1 MLKELA
7 KGRASI
13 RKLSWACFRT
23 PVVTHFCFFVLEN
36 LSKFKNNHIFHV
48 GWMPQVWHLADGS
61 FITVQIYLSCSMYT
75 TLIQWLCLDF
85 PKISAICL
93 DLLLWFILLTMPIW
107 MWCCESQPGGVP
119 GALKLLSLNKEME
132 PLLSEAALFSAC
144 SPRRRKH
151 CILVGVFQKKVL
163 VRSPD
168 PLYLQGYEQVVYSGA
183 TLGLGESHQ

>member
-1 MLKELA
+1 
-7 KGRASI
+7 
-13 RKLSWACFRT
+13 
-23 PVVTHFCFFVLEN
+23 
-36 LSKFKNNHIFHV
+36 
-48 GWMPQVWHLADGS
+48 
-61 FITVQIYLSCSMYT
+61 
-75 TLIQWLCLDF
+75 
-85 PKISAICL
+85 
-93 DLLLWFILLTMPIW
+93 

-151 CILVGVFQKKVL
+151 CILVGVFQKKLL